1 MPPLFRLLTLADRAA
16 VQDICA
22 TIWDGHD
29 YLPGEFD
36 DWVAAPRDTAWFVGA
51 EVDGRLAGLG
61 RLVRFAPGEYWLEG
75 MRVHPDFR
83 RRGLAAALHAH
94 LIEVW
99 EQAREPG
106 TLRLVTHCRNDAMLA
121 LCARTAF
128 QRLGE
133 FTFAAAEAAAGPHHF
148 TPLAAGDAAWAHA
161 LITRTELYAEQHGLC
176 DLGWKWK
183 ALTPEFLA
191 QRLADGE
198 GYRWHGDQGV
208 LLAADDLDDEPAEAT
223 LFLRFPAVAA
233 ARRTEF
239 LREARA
245 LAAAL
250 GRRQVRWAL
259 PARADLL
266 AELAA
271 AGFRRSWE
279 DAEVC
284 FERQR

>member
-1 MPPLFRLLTLADRAA
+1 MPPHFRFITQADRAA
-16 VQDICA
+16 VADICA
-22 TIWDGHD
+22 TVWDGND
-29 YLPGEFD
+29 YLPEAFD
-36 DWVAAPRDTAWFVGA
+36 EWVAAPRGTAWFVGA

-121 LCARTAF
+121 LCARTGF
-128 QRLGE
+128 RRLGE
-133 FTFAAAEAAAGPHHF
+133 FTFAAAAAEAGPHAF
-148 TPLAAGDAAWAHA
+148 TPLAAADAAWAHE
-161 LITRTELYAEQHGLC
+161 LIARTELYAEQHGLC
-176 DLGWKWK
+176 DQDWKWQ

-191 QRLADGE
+191 GRLAAGE
-198 GYRWHGDQGV
+198 GYRWRHDQGV
-208 LLAADDLDDEPAEAT
+208 LLAAVDLDDESDEPT
-223 LFLRFPAVAA
+223 LFLRFPAAA
-233 ARRTEF
+233 AQRTDF
-239 LREARA
+239 LRDTRA

-266 AELAA
+266 AELLQ
-271 AGFRRSWE
+271 AGFRRSWA
-279 DAEVC
+279 DTEVC